1 MTYATVEASVQT
13 GRPVELYEFLDGATA
28 YRYTSADGDVV
39 YGGNT
44 YTAAPIS
51 RSSVEATSE
60 VARLALNITCSR
72 DLSILNL
79 FSIMPPSEI
88 ISVTVRRLHAGDGE
102 AITLW
107 MGRILDVALNPSS
120 AEIHCESVYTSLKR
134 VGLRRLYQKG
144 CPHVLFEVECALN
157 RATFAIT
164 RAVVAV
170 TGTSITV
177 SSLAG
182 WGDGYLSGGYLEWE
196 STAGYFERRAVR
208 SQVGDVVT
216 IGFALPGLAAT
227 DTVTIYP
234 GCDHTLATC
243 IAKFSNGLN
252 YGGMP
257 YWPTKNP
264 FDGTIIY

>member
-1 MTYATVEASVQT
+1 MTFATVEVSAQS

-44 YTAAPIS
+44 YTAVPIS
-51 RSSVEATSE
+51 RSAVEATSE
-60 VARLALNITCSR
+60 VARLALNITCARS
-72 DLSILNL
+72 LSILNL
-79 FSIMPPSEI
+79 FSLMPPSEI
-88 ISVTVRRLHAGDGE
+88 IAVTVRRLHAGDGE

-107 MGRILDVALNPSS
+107 MGRILDVALNPAS

-144 CPHVLFEVECALN
+144 CPHVLFEAECALN
-157 RATFAIT
+157 RATFAASKT
-164 RAVVAV
+164 VSTVS
-170 TGTSITV
+170 GTSIT
-177 SSLAG
+177 LAAMG
-182 WGDGYLSGGYLEWE
+182 AFVDGYFAGGYLEWE
-196 STAGYFERRAVR
+196 STAGYFERRAIR
-208 SQVGDVVT
+208 SQVGGVVT
-216 IGFALPGLAAT
+216 ISFPLPGLAAS

-243 IAKFSNGLN
+243 IAKFANGLN

-257 YWPTKNP
+257 YWPSKNP

>member
-1 MTYATVEASVQT
+1 MTYATVETSVQT

-28 YRYTSADGDVV
+28 YRYTSADGDIV

-44 YTAAPIS
+44 YTAVPIS
-51 RSSVEATSE
+51 RSAVEATSE

-79 FSIMPPSEI
+79 FSVMPPSEI
-88 ISVTVRRLHAGDGE
+88 IAVTVRRLHAGDGN

-107 MGRILDVALNPSS
+107 MGRILDVALNPAS

-144 CPHVLFEVECALN
+144 CPHVLFEDECALN
-157 RATFAIT
+157 RATFA
-164 RAVVAV
+164 
-170 TGTSITV
+170 TSKTV
-177 SSLAG
+177 STVVGTAITLPSMGAFA
-182 WGDGYLSGGYLEWE
+182 DGYFAGGYLEWE
-196 STAGYFERRAVR
+196 SMTGYFERRTIR
-208 SQVGDVVT
+208 SQVGGVVT
-216 IGFALPGLAAT
+216 IGFTLPGLVAT

-243 IAKFSNGLN
+243 IAKFANGLN

-257 YWPTKNP
+257 YWPSKNP